1 MTDDRGQMTDCAP
14 PRHLALSRKPQD
26 LGDKAGRASLFRLQE
41 ENQGIKLWG

>member
-1 MTDDRGQMTDCAP
+1 MTHDRGQMTDCAP
-14 PRHLALSRKPQD
+14 PRKPQD